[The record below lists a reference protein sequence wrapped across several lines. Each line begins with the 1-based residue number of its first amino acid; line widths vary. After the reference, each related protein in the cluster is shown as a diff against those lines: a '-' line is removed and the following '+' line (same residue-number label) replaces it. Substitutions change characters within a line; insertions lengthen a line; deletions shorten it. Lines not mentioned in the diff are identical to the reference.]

1 MNRRT
6 VITVTLGLALSF
18 LPLGHSR
25 AATSETKCVW
35 AHDVFVSPGLSTSPS
50 SGSWTSRGPQ
60 GETGTITC
68 DGPVNGKKPT
78 GPGILEARGRYGTEG
93 GDTCQSG
100 GEGDAVWSV
109 TFPTADGSEHFVDP
123 FMFRYGAF
131 STGAPFA
138 VEFGGDRVNG
148 SGEVQ
153 SFEGDC
159 AANAVT
165 KYHAKGQVTIKS

>member
-6 VITVTLGLALSF
+6 VITVTLGLALSL
-18 LPLGHSR
+18 LPIGHSR

-35 AHDVFVSPGLSTSPS
+35 AHDVFASPVLSTSPS

-60 GETGTITC
+60 GETGTLTC

-78 GPGILEARGRYGTEG
+78 GPGVLEARGRYGTQD
-93 GDTCQSG
+93 GDTCQTG
-100 GEGDAVWSV
+100 GEGDGVWSV
-109 TFPTADGSEHFVDP
+109 MFPTADGTEHFAAL
-123 FMFRYGAF
+123 FTLRYGAF

-138 VEFGGDRVNG
+138 VEFWGDLVKG

-165 KYHAKGQVTIKS
+165 KYHAKGRVTITS